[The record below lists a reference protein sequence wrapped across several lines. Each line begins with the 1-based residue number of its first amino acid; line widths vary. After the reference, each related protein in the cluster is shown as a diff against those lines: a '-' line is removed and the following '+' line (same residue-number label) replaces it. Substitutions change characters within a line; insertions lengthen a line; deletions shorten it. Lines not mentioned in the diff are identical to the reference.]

1 MCLIRTKIKK
11 EKYDTADSD
20 SSESVLKIHS
30 CPQLTPESVEK
41 YQNCPKSMSKSVIKI
56 PILSAINV

>member
-1 MCLIRTKIKK
+1 MCLIRTKIK

-41 YQNCPKSMSKSVIKI
+41 YPNCPKSMSKSVIKI